1 LKDDKVLLFG
11 NLEAIKLYSM
21 RETLEVYIA
30 YTIIYSLL
38 ILVVIMLIVFLCFII
53 EKISTRQYAWA
64 LTKLMF
70 SAHQRLNV
78 EHPNNN
84 LFDHSKSINR
94 FKYYENKDNFHQ

>member
-1 LKDDKVLLFG
+1 VLLFG

-38 ILVVIMLIVFLCFII
+38 ILVVIMLIVFLGFLI
-53 EKISTRQYAWA
+53 KNLSTRQYAWE

-70 SAHQRLNV
+70 RAHQRLNV

-84 LFDHSKSINR
+84 NNNLLDHSRSINR